1 MPKDR
6 SSISVTEFKAKCL
19 EILRE
24 VQEEQVTYLITKHN
38 KVVAEVGPSKPETS
52 SDPLK
57 NSIIYETD
65 LISPID
71 DVWEGDA

>member
-1 MPKDR
+1 MPKDKY
-6 SSISVTEFKAKCL
+6 SITVTEFKAKCL

-38 KVVAEVGPSKPETS
+38 KVVAEVGPSNPETS
-52 SDPLK
+52 SYSLK

-71 DVWEGDA
+71 EDWEGDV